1 MKVSFI
7 HTSDIHIG
15 KRFKIKSF
23 SLKEREKRRQEIQ
36 DTFDEI
42 IRAARDEKTRFLFI
56 AGDLTEGEYIN
67 FKILKGLSAKFKSIP
82 GTKIIIACGK
92 NDSYN
97 ISSLYEYI
105 DWPENVHLIKN
116 TQSVEKIYFHEEN
129 VCVYSMSCNS
139 NEQRLLS
146 QAMYDI
152 SVDDGRINV
161 LLLHCDVDEESELS
175 AIIDAVKNKFDYC
188 ALGGRHNLLAVQD
201 SIIYCGSPEPISF
214 DVEGEHGIVKGNLEK
229 GAVEYEFKPLSKR
242 KFITRNIN
250 LESSYS
256 FNKILDLIKFS
267 GDTFS
272 NIKDYVRIN
281 LTGEVNTDISMDEVE
296 NEARQFFYY
305 IEFDENYIYKNSE
318 IKIQDC
324 NEFNIIESYK
334 LQFENHQDKTE
345 QQAFKL
351 GLEVLRKEKVVN

>member
-15 KRFKIKSF
+15 KRFRIKNF

-42 IRAARDEKTRFLFI
+42 IRTARNEKTRFLFI
-56 AGDLTEGEYIN
+56 AGNLTEGEYIN

-82 GTKIIIACGK
+82 DTDIIIACGK
-92 NDSYN
+92 NDPYN

-105 DWPENVHLIKN
+105 DWPGNVHIIKN
-116 TQSVEKIYFHEEN
+116 TQNVEKIYFHEEN
-129 VCVYSMSCNS
+129 LCVYSMSRDS
-139 NEQRLLS
+139 NEQLLA

-152 SVDDGRINV
+152 SVDESSINV
-161 LLLHCDVDEESELS
+161 LLLHCDADTELFAS
-175 AIIDAVKNKFDYC
+175 IDAIKNKFDYC
-188 ALGGRHNLLAVQD
+188 ALGGRNNFSAEQD
-201 SIIYCGSPEPISF
+201 NIVYCGSPEPTSF
-214 DVEGEHGIVKGNLEK
+214 DEKGEHGIVKGDIEK
-229 GAVEYEFKPLSKR
+229 GTVEYEFKSLSKR

-250 LESSYS
+250 LESGYS

-318 IKIQDC
+318 VKIQDC

-334 LQFENHQDKTE
+334 LQFDNHQDKTE